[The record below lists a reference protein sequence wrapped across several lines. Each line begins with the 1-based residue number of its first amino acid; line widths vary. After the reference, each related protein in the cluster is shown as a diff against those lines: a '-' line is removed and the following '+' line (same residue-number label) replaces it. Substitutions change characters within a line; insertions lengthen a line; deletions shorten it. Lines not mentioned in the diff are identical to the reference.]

1 MAFIDEDLTYVSL
14 ETTCPFLTKFLMIDG
29 RYKLMKIH
37 QHFTGHM
44 TKIAAI
50 FHIKT
55 LLKSFFQEPHWADL
69 IKRCTKQQR
78 PKLFMICANYG
89 PWLTLT
95 YFMARSNFAA

>member
-50 FHIKT
+50 YGKNTFKI
-55 LLKSFFQEPHWADL
+55 FFFRNHWADL
-69 IKRCTKQQR
+69 IKRCTKHQR

-89 PWLTLT
+89 PWLILT
-95 YFMARSNFAA
+95 YFMARSNFEA